1 MAKFTLGGKEFDT
14 NDLTDDA
21 KAHYQAIQVCEAKI
35 LDLNAQVAIM
45 QTARNAYGEKLLEL
59 MIAVNDKKET
69 LANTVDEEK
78 IPL

>member
-14 NDLTDDA
+14 DNMSEEA
-21 KAHYQAIQVCEAKI
+21 KGHYQAIQVCEAKI
-35 LDLNAQVAIM
+35 MDYNAQISIL

-59 MIAVNDKKET
+59 MDKQNDDAGIES
-69 LANTVDEEK
+69 DG

>member
-14 NDLTDDA
+14 EDLTEEA
-21 KAHYQAIQVCEAKI
+21 KGHYQAIQVCEAKI
-35 LDLNAQVAIM
+35 LDYNAQVSIL

-59 MIAVNDKKET
+59 LEKKDDAAGVES
-69 LANTVDEEK
+69 DG